1 MTSRLRNTVQYLP
14 FNTPSLTGT
23 GLEPTAAFESDFFTN
38 FSLVNPVLTINNG
51 YRGDDKRRAFNMGG
65 TATFI
70 LTDNLIFRS
79 KSGFDITYGD
89 LSTFNGL

>member
-1 MTSRLRNTVQYLP
+1 MP
-14 FNTPSLTGT
+14 FNAPSLTGA
-23 GLEPTAAFESDFFTN
+23 GLEPVAAFESDFFTN
-38 FSLVNPVLTINNG
+38 SSLVNPVLVINNG

-65 TATFI
+65 TAAFI

-79 KSGFDITYGD
+79 KGCSNITYGD